1 MQQDRSSRD
10 EVGDQAIRRAGI
22 VAGSALLVVTV
33 SSVFAFIVVIKG
45 LVVDGDATKTAS
57 NILGSEDRFRI
68 AVACLPLVAVLD
80 VIVAWALRVFF
91 APVSK
96 LFSNLAAAVRV
107 AYAAVFLVATAHL
120 IVVSQLVM
128 GNETRAGF
136 TTAELKAQGL
146 LQIDTFTAV
155 WNAGLVLFGFDLLLL
170 AYLAIRSSYVPTWL
184 GILLVLAGCGY
195 IIDSFGLIFIRDYT
209 ASVANFTFIGEAL
222 FMLWLLVRSRYIRL
236 GDEARSAAAV
246 G

>member
-1 MQQDRSSRD
+1 MPRNGSGDRL
-10 EVGDQAIRRAGI
+10 IRRAGA
-22 VAGSALLVVTV
+22 VAGFALLVVTV
-33 SSVFAFIVVIKG
+33 LSVFAFIVVIKG
-45 LVVDGDATKTAS
+45 LIVHGDAAKTAS
-57 NILGSEDRFRI
+57 NILDSETRFRI
-68 AVACLPLVAVLD
+68 AVACFALVAVFD

-91 APVSK
+91 APVSE
-96 LFSNLAAAVRV
+96 LVSNLAAAVRV

-120 IVVSQLVM
+120 IVVSQLLM

-136 TTAELKAQGL
+136 TASELTAQGL

-184 GILLVLAGCGY
+184 GILLVLSGCGY
-195 IIDSFGLIFIRDYT
+195 LIDSFGLIFVRDYS
-209 ASVANFTFIGEAL
+209 ASVSDFTFIGEAL
-222 FMLWLLVRSRYIRL
+222 FMLWLLARSRHVRL
-236 GDEARSAAAV
+236 GDESRPPAAV

>member
-1 MQQDRSSRD
+1 MHQDRSRD
-10 EVGDQAIRRAGI
+10 GVGDQAIRRAGI
-22 VAGSALLVVTV
+22 IAGSALLVVTV
-33 SSVFAFIVVIKG
+33 LSVFAFIVVIKG
-45 LVVDGDATKTAS
+45 VVVDGDAARTAS
-57 NILGSEDRFRI
+57 NILGSQDRFRI
-68 AVACLPLVAVLD
+68 AVACLALVAVFD
-80 VIVAWALRVFF
+80 VILAWALRVFF

-96 LFSNLAAAVRV
+96 LISNLAATGRV

-120 IVVSQLVM
+120 IVVSQLLM
-128 GNETRAGF
+128 GNETRSGV

-184 GILLVLAGCGY
+184 GILLVPAGCGY
-195 IIDSFGLIFIRDYT
+195 VIDSFGLIFVRDYS
-209 ASVANFTFIGEAL
+209 ASAANFTFIGEAL
-222 FMLWLLVRSRYIRL
+222 FMLWLLVRSRHIRL
-236 GDEARSAAAV
+236 GDEFRPPAAL